1 MWPGRTCPLAVR
13 AGLGVLLVVALAV
26 CAEFGVCVTDPREW
40 RYVLVSALGLVVV
53 AGAWVTGWALR
64 EARDV
69 DPTSLAL
76 LSMCLEDERGL
87 RLISPSGDPLA
98 DSAPHGSFRTT
109 IEGNDVTVSIWSDH
123 EAATATLETYA
134 APDTREPRGARRR
147 ARPSSQSVGRTADG
161 EPGSLRSTAASR
173 EPRGG

>member
-1 MWPGRTCPLAVR
+1 M
-13 AGLGVLLVVALAV
+13 
-26 CAEFGVCVTDPREW
+26 TDQREW
-40 RYVLVSALGLVVV
+40 HYVLVSALGLVVV

-98 DSAPHGSFRTT
+98 DSAPSGSLRTT
-109 IEGNDVTVSIWSDH
+109 IEGNTVTVSIWADH
-123 EAATATLETYA
+123 EAATRALETYA
-134 APDTREPRGARRR
+134 RLTPEDLEGRAVARGRR
-147 ARPSSQSVGRTADG
+147 ANLWASPPTGSQAAALYGC
-161 EPGSLRSTAASR
+161 EP
-173 EPRGG
+173 

>member
-1 MWPGRTCPLAVR
+1 M
-13 AGLGVLLVVALAV
+13 
-26 CAEFGVCVTDPREW
+26 TDQREW
-40 RYVLVSALGLVVV
+40 HYVLVSALGLVVV

-98 DSAPHGSFRTT
+98 DSAPSGSLRTT
-109 IEGNDVTVSIWSDH
+109 IEGNNVTVSIWADH
-123 EAATATLETYA
+123 EDATRTLETYA
-134 APDTREPRGARRR
+134 RLTPQDLEGRAVARGRR
-147 ARPSSQSVGRTADG
+147 ANLWASPPTGSQAAALYGC
-161 EPGSLRSTAASR
+161 EP
-173 EPRGG
+173 

>member
-1 MWPGRTCPLAVR
+1 M
-13 AGLGVLLVVALAV
+13 
-26 CAEFGVCVTDPREW
+26 TDPQELEW

-76 LSMCLEDERGL
+76 LSMCLEDESGL

-123 EAATATLETYA
+123 KAAMATLETYA
-134 APDTREPRGARRR
+134 RLTPENLERRATARGRRVDLWAAPPTASQASALYRCEPRA
-147 ARPSSQSVGRTADG
+147 
-161 EPGSLRSTAASR
+161 
-173 EPRGG
+173 RGG

>member
-1 MWPGRTCPLAVR
+1 M
-13 AGLGVLLVVALAV
+13 
-26 CAEFGVCVTDPREW
+26 TDQREW
-40 RYVLVSALGLVVV
+40 HYVLVSALGLVVV

-98 DSAPHGSFRTT
+98 DSAPSGSLRTT
-109 IEGNDVTVSIWSDH
+109 IEGNNVTVSIWADH
-123 EAATATLETYA
+123 EAATRTLETYA
-134 APDTREPRGARRR
+134 RLTPENLEGRAVARGRR
-147 ARPSSQSVGRTADG
+147 ANLWASPPTGSQAAALYGC
-161 EPGSLRSTAASR
+161 EP
-173 EPRGG
+173 